1 MSSPVTLI
9 EPIGKLSRSTIAAG
23 FIPREAE
30 DEIARLLYR
39 PTIPADREI
48 MILAGFDAY
57 ARLASFQRIAGEATD
72 RCVITPQCW
81 HRLLG
86 GRVVAVQMA
95 HNHPS
100 GIARPSPADLQ
111 CTREAAQFLR
121 LVGIDLTDHL
131 IFVESGHFSFRN
143 ALLL

>member
-1 MSSPVTLI
+1 MNSPMTLI
-9 EPIGKLSRSTIAAG
+9 EPIGRLPRSTIAAG

-30 DEIARLLYR
+30 DDIARLLFR
-39 PTIPADREI
+39 PMIPADREI

-86 GRVVAVQMA
+86 RRVATVLMA

-100 GIARPSPADLQ
+100 GIARPSDADAR
-111 CTREAAQFLR
+111 CTREASQFLR
-121 LVGIDLTDHL
+121 LIGIDLTDHL
-131 IFVESGHFSFRN
+131 IFIESGHFSFRG
-143 ALLL
+143 AGLL

>member
-1 MSSPVTLI
+1 MTLI
-9 EPIGKLSRSTIAAG
+9 EPIGKLPRSTIAAG
-23 FIPREAE
+23 FVPREAE
-30 DEIARLLYR
+30 DDLARLLFR
-39 PTIPADREI
+39 PMIPADCEI

-57 ARLASFQRIAGEATD
+57 ARLASLQCIAGDATD

-86 GRVVAVQMA
+86 GRIVTVLMA

-100 GIARPSPADLQ
+100 GIARPSGADLQ

-131 IFVESGHFSFRN
+131 IFVESGHFSFRH
-143 ALLL
+143 ALLI